1 MTLARSARTAA
12 TARTAW
18 LEGLALRAVRDRP
31 APPVLLPPPEHVVA
45 LLGRGH
51 TTVDWSP
58 VPGAAG
64 YLVHRAPTEDGP
76 FVPVD
81 HGGGDLLAVPCGPYV
96 DTTGQDGGPAWYAV
110 SSLATIEADDGEH
123 STPVVAP

>member
-1 MTLARSARTAA
+1 MTLARSTRTAGS
-12 TARTAW
+12 ARADW
-18 LEGLALRAVRDRP
+18 LEGLGLRAVRDRP

-58 VPGAAG
+58 VPDAAG
-64 YLVHRAPTEDGP
+64 YLIHRARSADGA

-81 HGGGDLLAVPCGPYV
+81 HGGGDLLAVPCGPCV
-96 DTTGQDGGPAWYAV
+96 DTTGQDGGPVWYAV
-110 SSLATIEADDGEH
+110 ELM
-123 STPVVAP
+123 PVRGGG